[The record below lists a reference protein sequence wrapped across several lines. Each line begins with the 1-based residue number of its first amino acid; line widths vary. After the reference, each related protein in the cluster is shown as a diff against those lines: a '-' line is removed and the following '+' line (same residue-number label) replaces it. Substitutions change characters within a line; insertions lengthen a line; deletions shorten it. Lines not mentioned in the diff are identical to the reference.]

1 MRAAVVNKYTE
12 VKNKATS
19 TITGMRTAVV
29 NKFTETKNKAVSTV
43 TGMKTAVVNKFT
55 EIVNTARQKFSSLKE
70 KITSPV
76 ANAVS
81 KVKSLIDKMKGYFHF
96 SWSLPHLKVPHISI
110 SGGFSIKPPRAPSF
124 HVTWRKEGVIFTKPT
139 LLNGGAAGIQGV
151 GEAGYEAVLPLE
163 RLRGFIG
170 ETMESFVRYIPQIDY
185 DKMGQAFRD
194 AVEGMENVIVV
205 DKRVLGRLIREYL

>member
-1 MRAAVVNKYTE
+1 MYYGIAAVVNKYTE

-43 TGMKTAVVNKFT
+43 TGMKTAVVSKFT
-55 EIVNTARQKFSSLKE
+55 ETVNTAGQKFSSLKE

-76 ANAVS
+76 TNAVS

-124 HVTWRKEGVIFTKPT
+124 HVTWRKEGVIFTRPT

-170 ETMESFVRYIPQIDY
+170 ETMESFVRYIPQLDY
-185 DKMGQAFRD
+185 DRLAQAFKESI
-194 AVEGMENVIVV
+194 EGMNNVIVFN
-205 DKRVLGRLIREYL
+205 KREV